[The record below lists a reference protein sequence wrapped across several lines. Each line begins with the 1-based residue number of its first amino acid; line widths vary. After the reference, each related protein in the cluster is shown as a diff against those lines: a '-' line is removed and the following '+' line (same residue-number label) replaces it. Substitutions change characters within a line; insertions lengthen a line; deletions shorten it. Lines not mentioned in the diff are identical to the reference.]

1 MQTASLQD
9 VNTHYGTHP
18 VLMGVSFK
26 ISSGQK
32 LGLIGANGSGKTTI
46 LRVLLGQEPPTAGSA
61 VVSPGVKVG
70 YVPQHTEPDE
80 DATVTDWL
88 LAEQRD
94 LLADLQREEARLA
107 RSTGAETNRVMRSYQ
122 RARDSYDRVDGDT
135 WPQRAQAM
143 LTAFGLEGRND
154 QRVGSLSG
162 GEKNVLSMAQ
172 ALLAEPEILL
182 LDEPGNHLDYL
193 GIAWLEDFLT
203 RFKGAVLMVSHNRYL
218 LDRVVSGI
226 LSLENGRVRYY
237 DGGYSTYRAT
247 RLREAMAQRSDYIAN
262 QKRLAQLEALVKRFE
277 QIARAHS
284 DPAWGKRL
292 RARRSQLARE
302 KKQAVEK
309 PVLDESAIDADFT
322 TEATRAN
329 IALQVRGYQK
339 RFGELSLFEEA
350 DLDVSSGER
359 VALVGPNGSGKTTL
373 LRDVIANGAWENQV
387 IRVGPSMKVGY
398 AAQEQ
403 EVLGRDRTILEE
415 IRASAPMSS
424 NDAFAL
430 LRKFLFTWDD
440 LDKRVRE
447 LSGGERNRLQLARLM
462 SMKPNFL
469 ILDEPTNHL
478 DIPTR
483 EAVEEALDEYQGTIL
498 VVSHDRYFLD
508 KVVNRVVEVQ
518 DRALVSHD
526 GNFTDFWRAR
536 QQATPRVTGRV
547 ASRGRTRVRAR
558 AERAGRRAAV
568 ASLEKRIDEAEEQRL
583 EQQVTEAFSG
593 RDHRQGRR
601 ANRQLVAQVVG
612 QHKQPQP
619 HLVSNEPVTRE
630 PRPVQGVFTFLD
642 PLLGRAPPVVEVGY
656 AFRR

>member
-1 MQTASLQD
+1 M
-9 VNTHYGTHP
+9 
-18 VLMGVSFK
+18 
-26 ISSGQK
+26 
-32 LGLIGANGSGKTTI
+32 
-46 LRVLLGQEPPTAGSA
+46 LLGQEPPTAGSA

-583 EQQVTEAFSG
+583 SLEQQVTEAFSG

-601 ANRQLVAQVVG
+601 ANRQLDRVRSLLEDLYQ
-612 QHKQPQP
+612 QW
-619 HLVSNEPVTRE
+619 VTE
-630 PRPVQGVFTFLD
+630 SG
-642 PLLGRAPPVVEVGY
+642 EE
-656 AFRR
+656 

>member
-1 MQTASLQD
+1 MQIASLQD

-107 RSTGAETNRVMRSYQ
+107 RSTGAKTNRVMRSYQ

-583 EQQVTEAFSG
+583 SLEQQVTEAFSG

-601 ANRQLVAQVVG
+601 ANRQLDRVRSLLEDLYQ
-612 QHKQPQP
+612 QW
-619 HLVSNEPVTRE
+619 VTE
-630 PRPVQGVFTFLD
+630 SG
-642 PLLGRAPPVVEVGY
+642 EE
-656 AFRR
+656 

>member
-1 MQTASLQD
+1 MQIASLQD

-339 RFGELSLFEEA
+339 RFGELTS
-350 DLDVSSGER
+350 
-359 VALVGPNGSGKTTL
+359 
-373 LRDVIANGAWENQV
+373 
-387 IRVGPSMKVGY
+387 
-398 AAQEQ
+398 
-403 EVLGRDRTILEE
+403 
-415 IRASAPMSS
+415 
-424 NDAFAL
+424 
-430 LRKFLFTWDD
+430 
-440 LDKRVRE
+440 VRR
-447 LSGGERNRLQLARLM
+447 SRPGCLQR
-462 SMKPNFL
+462 
-469 ILDEPTNHL
+469 
-478 DIPTR
+478 
-483 EAVEEALDEYQGTIL
+483 
-498 VVSHDRYFLD
+498 
-508 KVVNRVVEVQ
+508 
-518 DRALVSHD
+518 
-526 GNFTDFWRAR
+526 
-536 QQATPRVTGRV
+536 
-547 ASRGRTRVRAR
+547 
-558 AERAGRRAAV
+558 RAGRPGWT
-568 ASLEKRIDEAEEQRL
+568 QR
-583 EQQVTEAFSG
+583 
-593 RDHRQGRR
+593 
-601 ANRQLVAQVVG
+601 
-612 QHKQPQP
+612 
-619 HLVSNEPVTRE
+619 
-630 PRPVQGVFTFLD
+630 
-642 PLLGRAPPVVEVGY
+642 
-656 AFRR
+656 

>member
-1 MQTASLQD
+1 MQIASLQD

-583 EQQVTEAFSG
+583 SLEQQVTEAFSG

-601 ANRQLVAQVVG
+601 ANRQLDRVRSLLEDLYQ
-612 QHKQPQP
+612 QW
-619 HLVSNEPVTRE
+619 VTE
-630 PRPVQGVFTFLD
+630 SG
-642 PLLGRAPPVVEVGY
+642 EE
-656 AFRR
+656 

>member
-1 MQTASLQD
+1 MQIASLQD

-172 ALLAEPEILL
+172 VLLAEPEILL

-373 LRDVIANGAWENQV
+373 LRDVIANGAWEN
-387 IRVGPSMKVGY
+387 
-398 AAQEQ
+398 
-403 EVLGRDRTILEE
+403 
-415 IRASAPMSS
+415 
-424 NDAFAL
+424 
-430 LRKFLFTWDD
+430 
-440 LDKRVRE
+440 
-447 LSGGERNRLQLARLM
+447 
-462 SMKPNFL
+462 
-469 ILDEPTNHL
+469 
-478 DIPTR
+478 
-483 EAVEEALDEYQGTIL
+483 
-498 VVSHDRYFLD
+498 
-508 KVVNRVVEVQ
+508 
-518 DRALVSHD
+518 
-526 GNFTDFWRAR
+526 
-536 QQATPRVTGRV
+536 
-547 ASRGRTRVRAR
+547 
-558 AERAGRRAAV
+558 
-568 ASLEKRIDEAEEQRL
+568 
-583 EQQVTEAFSG
+583 
-593 RDHRQGRR
+593 
-601 ANRQLVAQVVG
+601 
-612 QHKQPQP
+612 
-619 HLVSNEPVTRE
+619 
-630 PRPVQGVFTFLD
+630 
-642 PLLGRAPPVVEVGY
+642 
-656 AFRR
+656 